1 MRISSSRINK
11 KLAIPG
17 GITMNKEEKGR
28 KYKEGEIKIDYENI
42 DVANIMDQI
51 KKKIAQRPKGA
62 RKEFRRE
69 DSPAKTS
76 PSVLEQYETSGTK
89 AKMKRILL
97 KLTKPFSPLIKLLIF
112 PVYAQ
117 FRETVLILDQ
127 TNRRLD
133 FLSASIDE
141 VDQRL
146 KKAMEYTKL
155 LHSLSHNI
163 VIELTK
169 LRIEEENLR
178 LKTRIMEKDFEFLG
192 KREKAVEKQ
201 ILK

>member
-28 KYKEGEIKIDYENI
+28 KFKEGEIKIDYENI
-42 DVANIMDQI
+42 DVADIMGQI
-51 KKKIAQRPKGA
+51 KKKIAQRPKSA

-69 DSPAKTS
+69 GSSAKASP
-76 PSVLEQYETSGTK
+76 PVLEQYETSGSK

-97 KLTKPFSPLIKLLIF
+97 KLTKPFSPLIKLFIF

-146 KKAMEYTKL
+146 KRAMEYTKL

-163 VIELTK
+163 VVELTK
-169 LRIEEENLR
+169 LKIEEENLR

-192 KREKAVEKQ
+192 KRERAVEKQ
-201 ILK
+201 IFK